1 MTSTSA
7 MPVASLPGAAP
18 RGAAPARPRSR
29 AREGRA
35 ALIAGRIVVL
45 AGAVVML
52 LPFWFMFVFATHSN
66 GEILSMPPP
75 MWFGHSL
82 GDNLRELLERLPT
95 FWQNLGW
102 SFYVAIA
109 TTVLNLVFC
118 SLAGHAF
125 ALLEFAGKERFYA
138 AVMLTMLLPAFLFMV
153 PTALTM
159 SWLGWTNEERSLIV
173 PGACS
178 ALGIFLMRQYIEAA
192 IPRDLVEAARLDG
205 CSEFAIWWRVVLP
218 LLGPAL
224 GTLALI
230 TFIGSWNNFVAPLV
244 VLRDMD
250 RYTLPLALRSLQ
262 GSGQTP
268 WGAMCAGAAI
278 AVLPL
283 LALFALASRRLIAGL
298 TAGAVKH

>member
-1 MTSTSA
+1 MNTTSP

-18 RGAAPARPRSR
+18 RGAAPARPRVH
-29 AREGRA
+29 AREGRG
-35 ALIAGRIVVL
+35 ALIAGRAIVL

-66 GEILSMPPP
+66 SEILSMPPP
-75 MWFGHSL
+75 LWFGSAL

-102 SFYVAIA
+102 SFYVALA
-109 TTVLNLVFC
+109 TTLANLVFC

-138 AVMLTMLLPAFLFMV
+138 AVMMTMLLPAFLFMV

-159 SWLGWTNEERSLIV
+159 SWLGWTNEERALIV
-173 PGACS
+173 PAACS

-230 TFIGSWNNFVAPLV
+230 TFIGSWNNFISPLV
-244 VLRDMD
+244 VMRDMD

-268 WGAMCAGAAI
+268 WGALCAGAAI

-283 LALFALASRRLIAGL
+283 LVMFALASRRLIDGL